1 MEHILISG
9 TGRAGTTFLI
19 IIFTL
24 LNLDTGYNIN
34 EINELLNVK
43 CNSGLE
49 KGFKLSNKIVKSPFF
64 IQNMEKVLSLTKIEL
79 MIIPIREFKQSAES
93 RVKNG
98 KEKGGLWSAKN
109 FEEQLQFYHKI
120 MAEYLYYMTKF
131 DIPTVFIDFDKMIS
145 DSKYLYQKLDYLIK
159 KYNITFE
166 DFNNAFIKATLNQK
180 DKTKIN

>member
-1 MEHILISG
+1 MIIL
-9 TGRAGTTFLI
+9 
-19 IIFTL
+19 TL
-24 LNLDTGYNIN
+24 LNLDTGYNLN
-34 EINELLNVK
+34 EINNLLKIK
-43 CNSGLE
+43 CHSGLE

-79 MIIPIREFKQSAES
+79 MIIPIREFQQSAQS
-93 RVKNG
+93 RVKYG
-98 KEKGGLWSAKN
+98 KEAGGLWSAKN
-109 FEEQLQFYHKI
+109 LDEQLQFYHKI

-145 DSKYLYQKLDYLIK
+145 DSNYLYQKLDYLVK

-180 DKTKIN
+180 DKVNIN